1 MTLQELLAFTALEE
15 SRLQDRYDRSAD
27 DAEKRAYGCAVK
39 LMEEIGELSNEV
51 LAFHGKQRQ
60 EKMVDHNAE
69 DLALEVADVI
79 ICTLMLAQA
88 MGADV
93 EDGLRRKMA
102 KINARYGL

>member
-1 MTLQELLAFTALEE
+1 
-15 SRLQDRYDRSAD
+15 
-27 DAEKRAYGCAVK
+27 
-39 LMEEIGELSNEV
+39 
-51 LAFHGKQRQ
+51 
-60 EKMVDHNAE
+60 MVDHNAE